1 MLSGY
6 LRKAAN
12 VADADDVDGEVP
24 EKVDDLRRLRP
35 QRVEEDEGRDDRRDE
50 LVQQV
55 DGGVREQLA
64 QFSHHLQKDRKMLL
78 WFLSS
83 WLLTIKT
90 RN

>member
-78 WFLSS
+78 
-83 WLLTIKT
+83 
-90 RN
+90 

>member
-64 QFSHHLQKDRKMLL
+64 QFSHHLQKDRKMLRR
-78 WFLSS
+78 FLPADC
-83 WLLTIKT
+83 W
-90 RN
+90 R